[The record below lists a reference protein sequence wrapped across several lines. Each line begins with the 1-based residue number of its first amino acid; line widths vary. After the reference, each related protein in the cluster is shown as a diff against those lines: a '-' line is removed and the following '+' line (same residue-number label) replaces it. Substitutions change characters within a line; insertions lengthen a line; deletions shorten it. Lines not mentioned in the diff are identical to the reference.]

1 MAERLIITQ
10 DLCRKVQVMLKGTTI
25 KETAKLLGVG
35 ESTIGRIKQA
45 GFDVEQYRKITDA
58 RKEKEQP
65 AEEQLPGQI
74 ELNLMY
80 PADPDERFDE
90 NVKAVLEAMQ
100 KNGETFQRGM
110 KEINDMKA
118 DLADTMTEVKE
129 TKKRC
134 NAILEIMDDAAREIL
149 DKMRRI

>member
-65 AEEQLPGQI
+65 AEEQIPGQI
-74 ELNLMY
+74 ALNLF
-80 PADPDERFDE
+80 PQDPDERFDE

-100 KNGETFQRGM
+100 KNGETFQQGM
-110 KEINDMKA
+110 KEIKDMKA
-118 DLADTMTEVKE
+118 DME
-129 TKKRC
+129 TARR
-134 NAILEIMDDAAREIL
+134 DYREIL
-149 DKMRRI
+149 RMMKRVAVTITEMVKGYE

>member
-58 RKEKEQP
+58 RKEKKLTT
-65 AEEQLPGQI
+65 EEQQDQQVPGQL
-74 ELNLMY
+74 EMDLEEKQ
-80 PADPDERFDE
+80 PSTFE
-90 NVKAVLEAMQ
+90 EAMAQ
-100 KNGETFQRGM
+100 KSAFFGLEERDKRYMRFEAAQVE
-110 KEINDMKA
+110 KILEKLDKINDN
-118 DLADTMTEVKE
+118 L
-129 TKKRC
+129 C
-134 NAILEIMDDAAREIL
+134 QLL
-149 DKMRRI
+149 RRTDG

>member
-65 AEEQLPGQI
+65 AEEQLQTLKMYMEKKTGGLELKEMQVPGQ
-74 ELNLMY
+74 
-80 PADPDERFDE
+80 
-90 NVKAVLEAMQ
+90 LEMDLLCG
-100 KNGETFQRGM
+100 KDGE
-110 KEINDMKA
+110 KEKTQPGYGNFMRLFAGQSEKILEKLDKINDN
-118 DLADTMTEVKE
+118 L
-129 TKKRC
+129 C
-134 NAILEIMDDAAREIL
+134 QLL
-149 DKMRRI
+149 RRTDG